1 MPTWLSAWDWPS
13 ALCARGHG
21 AFWTRGRTACT
32 PWHAPADRRFPPP
45 AVALHVVKAACERPD
60 DHGRSLAQGEC
71 AERARPLVDAG
82 LVDGISRET
91 VRRILSHHKL
101 TPGRHHLWLSAT
113 GPRAARV
120 AAQVQDRADLYT
132 RPLAPW
138 ERILCV
144 DEKTTLQPRPRL
156 APTRPAQHGR
166 PVRVAHEDK
175 RCGALTLCAAFDTR
189 TGHVDAATAPRK
201 RQVECITFL
210 EHLDRA
216 IPAAL
221 TTVHL
226 VLDNLR
232 LHTGARVRAWLAAH
246 PRCVCPFPPVHWSW
260 MNQVEQWFSML
271 QRKRLR
277 IADFADGAHLAAR
290 LHTFVA
296 QWNQHAHPFTW
307 SSTSVTTVMAACE
320 QPLQEAARAA

>member
-1 MPTWLSAWDWPS
+1 
-13 ALCARGHG
+13 
-21 AFWTRGRTACT
+21 
-32 PWHAPADRRFPPP
+32 
-45 AVALHVVKAACERPD
+45 
-60 DHGRSLAQGEC
+60 
-71 AERARPLVDAG
+71 
-82 LVDGISRET
+82 
-91 VRRILSHHKL
+91 
-101 TPGRHHLWLSAT
+101 
-113 GPRAARV
+113 
-120 AAQVQDRADLYT
+120 
-132 RPLAPW
+132 
-138 ERILCV
+138 
-144 DEKTTLQPRPRL
+144 
-156 APTRPAQHGR
+156 
-166 PVRVAHEDK
+166 VRVAHEDK

-201 RQVECITFL
+201 RQVECIT
-210 EHLDRA
+210 
-216 IPAAL
+216 
-221 TTVHL
+221 L

-246 PRCVCPFPPVHWSW
+246 PRCVCHFPPVHWSW

-271 QRKRLR
+271 HRKRLR